1 MLAHSQSQGSVHS
14 MKRPTVGLTIAL
26 SLLALTSAQATEP
39 SFQRLDLRSNQ
50 TGYNQSGLKPAVVE
64 PVRAP
69 SRTVLSASVQPDG
82 SLAHVFEAERVF
94 GVSIT
99 TSSIGS
105 STTPFRSRT
114 IAAGFETSIS

>member
-82 SLAHVFEAERVF
+82 SLLTQCTVETEHDPARPVHPGHER
-94 GVSIT
+94 
-99 TSSIGS
+99 
-105 STTPFRSRT
+105 
-114 IAAGFETSIS
+114 